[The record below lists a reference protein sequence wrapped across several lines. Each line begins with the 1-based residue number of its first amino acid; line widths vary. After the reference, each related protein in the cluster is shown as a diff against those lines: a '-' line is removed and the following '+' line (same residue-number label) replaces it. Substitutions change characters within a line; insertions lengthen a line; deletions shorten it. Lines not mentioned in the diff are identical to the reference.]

1 MTVVMQERFDKILQI
16 DQDLNRIQDLDILL
30 ERTLYYAR
38 EAVSADAGSIY
49 IKDGDEL
56 EIRHSQNDTLQKKLP
71 PGKKLIYSIFR
82 VSINEKSISGFVASQ
97 GTHLNIPDMYNIPE
111 NRPYRF
117 NTHFDNISGYK
128 TVSSLTFPLKTNQ
141 GELLGVM
148 QLLNAKGRH
157 GKIVPFIKKD
167 EPFVMHFASSVTVAL
182 QRARMTRT
190 LLLRMIQMA
199 ELRDPKETGA
209 HVNRVGS
216 ISCEIYEAWAI
227 KHHLP
232 KDQIEKE
239 KDILRMAGM
248 LHDVGKVGISD
259 VILKKPGRFTNEEF
273 IIMQSHTYI
282 GARLFDNPESDLD
295 IIARDIALRHHEN
308 WDGSGYPG
316 KVSWQND
323 NMMEDKCSDPM
334 EKPEGLKGEEI
345 PFFARIVAIA
355 DVFDALSSKRVYKD
369 AWTSEDV
376 LDEVRK
382 CRGSKFDPELVDIFF
397 EIIPILRH
405 LQEKYPDNE

>member
-1 MTVVMQERFDKILQI
+1 MPERFDKILQI
-16 DQDLNRIQDLDILL
+16 DQDLNRIQDVDILL

-56 EIRHSQNDTLQKKLP
+56 EIRHSQNDTLQKKLA

-82 VSINEKSISGFVASQ
+82 IPINEKSISGFVADR
-97 GTHLNIPDMYNIPE
+97 GTPLNIPNMYNIPE
-111 NRPYRF
+111 SCPYCF
-117 NTHFDNISGYK
+117 NTHYDNISGYK

-141 GELLGVM
+141 GELLGVL
-148 QLLNAKGRH
+148 QLLNAKGKK
-157 GKIVPFIKKD
+157 GKIVPFIKQD
-167 EPFVMHFASSVTVAL
+167 EPFVMHFASTATVAL

-227 KHHLP
+227 KNNLS

-239 KDILRMAGM
+239 KDILRMAAM

-259 VILKKPGRFTNEEF
+259 LILKKPARFTKEEF
-273 IIMQSHTYI
+273 AVMQSHTYI

-295 IIARDIALRHHEN
+295 IIARDIALCHHEN

-316 KVSWQND
+316 KVSWQD
-323 NMMEDKCSDPM
+323 YNMLEDKTSDSAG
-334 EKPEGLKGEEI
+334 KTEGLKGEEI
-345 PFFARIVAIA
+345 PLFARIVAIA

-369 AWTSEDV
+369 AWSSEDV
-376 LDEVRK
+376 LGEIRK
-382 CRGSKFDPELVDIFF
+382 CRGNKFDPELVDIFF
-397 EIIPILRH
+397 EIIPLLRH
-405 LQEKYPDNE
+405 LQEKYPDEE

>member
-1 MTVVMQERFDKILQI
+1 MPERFDKILQI

-56 EIRHSQNDTLQKKLP
+56 EIRHSQNDTLQKKLA

-82 VSINEKSISGFVASQ
+82 IPINEKSISGFVADR
-97 GTHLNIPDMYNIPE
+97 GTHLNIPDMYNISDSC
-111 NRPYRF
+111 PYSF
-117 NTHFDNISGYK
+117 NTHYDNISGYK

-141 GELLGVM
+141 GELLGVL
-148 QLLNAKGRH
+148 QLLNAKGKN
-157 GKIVPFIKKD
+157 GKIVPFLKKD
-167 EPFVMHFASSVTVAL
+167 EPFVMHFASSATVAL

-199 ELRDPKETGA
+199 EMRDPKETGA

-216 ISCEIYEAWAI
+216 IACEIYEARAV
-227 KHHLP
+227 KKKFP
-232 KDQIEKE
+232 KDRIEKE
-239 KDILRMAGM
+239 KDILRMAAM

-259 VILKKPGRFTNEEF
+259 IILKKPGRFTNEEY
-273 IIMQSHTYI
+273 ITMQSHTTI
-282 GARLFDNPESDLD
+282 GAQLFDNAESDLD
-295 IIARDIALRHHEN
+295 MIAREIALYHHEN
-308 WDGSGYPG
+308 WDGTGYPG
-316 KVSWQND
+316 KFCNVDS
-323 NMMEDKCSDPM
+323 ETT
-334 EKPEGLKGEEI
+334 EGLKGEEI
-345 PFFARIVAIA
+345 PLFARIVAVA

-376 LDEVRK
+376 LEEIRR
-382 CRGSKFDPELVDIFF
+382 CRGTKFDPELVDIFF

-405 LQEKYPDNE
+405 IQEKYPDDE